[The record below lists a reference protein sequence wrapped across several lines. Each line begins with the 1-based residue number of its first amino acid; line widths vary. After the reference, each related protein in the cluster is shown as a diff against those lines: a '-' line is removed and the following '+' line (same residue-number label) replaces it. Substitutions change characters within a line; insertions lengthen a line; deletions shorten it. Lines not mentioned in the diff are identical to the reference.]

1 MQKKYIIDTN
11 VLLESEDVI
20 PKLRNGGENKVFISS
35 TVMSEL
41 DGLKSNPKK
50 LELVNKAVAGLREN
64 IDHITICENRKTP
77 TFTIFN
83 PDDRIMWD
91 ALSIQNGIIVS
102 NDEIFRIKAQKRGLQ
117 AEPYK
122 ESQAHMSEAQEYEGF
137 ITLED
142 SKDKLKA
149 IENAFYWDAGNVWQ
163 YKSSGSHPVILNNH
177 NPWNI
182 KPRSVHQEL
191 MCELIM
197 DENIDLITVQS
208 DAGYGK
214 TFIALA
220 CAFELAFFE
229 KRYHKVY
236 FTKKTEET
244 EEKLGLL
251 PGEVHQKI
259 NPHYE
264 YIEDL
269 ILKLNENR
277 KLSRVLVDTTDIS
290 RGYDPSRFK
299 VQPYSYIRGKNIE
312 NAVVILDETQNVSRQ
327 GIRSMLT
334 RMGEN
339 VKVIMLGDVRQIDNP
354 YCNRFN
360 NALNWTVKMLK
371 DSKNFG
377 HITLKN
383 SKSRGPIC
391 DLVLKR
397 GL

>member
-1 MQKKYIIDTN
+1 MKKKYIVDTN
-11 VLLESEDVI
+11 VLMESESAI
-20 PKLRNGGENKVFISS
+20 TRLRNGDENEVYIS
-35 TVMSEL
+35 TTTINEL
-41 DGLKSNPKK
+41 DNQKTNPKK
-50 LELVNKAVAGLREN
+50 LELVRKALASLDEN
-64 IDHITICENRKTP
+64 IENIFLLENYNNPMQK
-77 TFTIFN
+77 IFN
-83 PDDRIMWD
+83 ADDQILHD
-91 ALSIQNGIIVS
+91 AELIGDVILVS
-102 NDEIFRIKAQKRGLQ
+102 NDEIMRFKANKRGIKA
-117 AEPYK
+117 EPFRD
-122 ESQAHMSEAQEYEGF
+122 SQAHMSEAQEFNGF
-137 ITLED
+137 ITIDEAN
-142 SKDKLKA
+142 DKLKSV
-149 IENAFYWDAGNVWQ
+149 ENAFFWDKGHVWQ
-163 YKSSGSHPVILNNH
+163 CKSTGARPVVMNNH
-177 NPWNI
+177 QPWNV
-182 KPRSVHQEL
+182 KPRSEYQEL

-197 DENIDLITVQS
+197 DDDIDLITVQS

-214 TFIALA
+214 TYLALA

-229 KRYHKVY
+229 KKYHKVY

-251 PGEVHQKI
+251 PGEVHSKI
-259 NPHYE
+259 GPHYE

-277 KLSRVLVDTTDIS
+277 KLSRVLVDTSDIS
-290 RGYDPSRFK
+290 KGYDPSRFK

-339 VKVIMLGDVRQIDNP
+339 VKVIMLGDVRQIDNQ

-371 DSKNFG
+371 DSKNYG